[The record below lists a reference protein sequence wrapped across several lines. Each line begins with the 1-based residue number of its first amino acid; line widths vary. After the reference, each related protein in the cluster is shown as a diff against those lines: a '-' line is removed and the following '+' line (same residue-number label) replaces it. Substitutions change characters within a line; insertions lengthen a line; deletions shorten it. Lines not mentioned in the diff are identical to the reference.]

1 MISSLGS
8 PVAVSRTLLVPVMRA
23 PATRSEGAPSAA
35 ASPVSSLVAVFAVL
49 LGSGTT
55 VVTTFL
61 RLSPSE
67 RAPCCAS
74 PPSETPALST
84 DESAEAVAASGRELP
99 DDPEPDSVASVL
111 DVAEELDP
119 PDEREASALVEV
131 PAPGARLFDAAAS
144 GMPVGVPVSGELVA
158 GDVLL
163 DCVGSGAVVS
173 GLLVSGLLVSGV
185 VVSEV
190 LVSGAVVSGAVLPGV
205 VVPGVLVSGAAIPGP
220 APVPSWPAPFWPA
233 PF

>member
-1 MISSLGS
+1 VISSLGS

-35 ASPVSSLVAVFAVL
+35 SSPVPSLVAVFAVL

-74 PPSETPALST
+74 PPSETPVLST

-111 DVAEELDP
+111 DVAVELDP
-119 PDEREASALVEV
+119 LVEREASALVEV
-131 PAPGARLFDAAAS
+131 PAPGARLFDAPPS
-144 GMPVGVPVSGELVA
+144 GLPVGVRVSGELVA

-163 DCVGSGAVVS
+163 CCVGSGAVVS
-173 GLLVSGLLVSGV
+173 RLLVSGV

-190 LVSGAVVSGAVLPGV
+190 LVAGAVVSGAVLPGV
-205 VVPGVLVSGAAIPGP
+205 VVPGVLVSGAAMPGP
-220 APVPSWPAPFWPA
+220 APVSSWPAPFWPA

>member
-23 PATRSEGAPSAA
+23 PATRSEEAPSAA
-35 ASPVSSLVAVFAVL
+35 ASPAPSLVAVFPVL

-61 RLSPSE
+61 RRSPSE
-67 RAPCCAS
+67 RAPCGAS
-74 PPSETPALST
+74 APSETPVLST
-84 DESAEAVAASGRELP
+84 DESADAVASSGRELP
-99 DDPEPDSVASVL
+99 DDPEPDSVASAL
-111 DVAEELDP
+111 DVAVELDP
-119 PDEREASALVEV
+119 LVEREASALAEV
-131 PAPGARLFDAAAS
+131 PAPGARLFDPAAS
-144 GMPVGVPVSGELVA
+144 GLPVGVPVSGELVA

-173 GLLVSGLLVSGV
+173 GLLVSGV

-190 LVSGAVVSGAVLPGV
+190 LVSGAVVSGAVLPGA
-205 VVPGVLVSGAAIPGP
+205 VVPGVLVSGAVLPGP
-220 APVPSWPAPFWPA
+220 APVPS
-233 PF
+233 